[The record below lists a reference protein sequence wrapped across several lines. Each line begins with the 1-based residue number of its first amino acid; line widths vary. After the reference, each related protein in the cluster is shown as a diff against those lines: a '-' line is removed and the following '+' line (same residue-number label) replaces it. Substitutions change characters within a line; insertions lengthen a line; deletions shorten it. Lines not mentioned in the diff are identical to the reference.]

1 MACLTVDLES
11 YQLAEPLST
20 DPGLKSE
27 IISVQELISTP
38 PTLLKK
44 KKKKKKKKS
53 VGGEWMVEHS
63 PKIFVLVNIILLL
76 VS

>member
-44 KKKKKKKKS
+44 KKKKRRRKK
-53 VGGEWMVEHS
+53 V
-63 PKIFVLVNIILLL
+63 
-76 VS
+76 